1 MPNLTNV
8 VLDDNTFWNYYNATF
23 NDSIPFISLSQ
34 LDIGAL
40 RPFFG
45 YQECWG
51 DRRVPDYTTDIVI
64 DGFLKCGA
72 ETELDLSRYP
82 KLKTLTIGSLSY
94 ENVNV
99 TKFIGMSELE
109 SVVIGSSSFS
119 ETENGQ
125 FYLKSCPKLK
135 SLKIG
140 SSSFFKYN
148 VFEIENVDSL
158 EEIEIGEMDDLSGNF
173 FYASLKL
180 ESVTVERK

>member
-8 VLDDNTFWNYYNATF
+8 VLTDNTFWNYYNATF
-23 NDSIPFISLSQ
+23 NDSTPFISLSQ

-45 YQECWG
+45 YKECWS
-51 DRRVPDYTTDIVI
+51 DKRVPDYTTDIVV
-64 DGFLKCGA
+64 DSLLYYCNA

-82 KLKTLTIGSLSY
+82 KLKTLTIDSLRY
-94 ENVNV
+94 RNVNV

-109 SVVIGSSSFS
+109 SVVIGSSCFS
-119 ETENGQ
+119 GVGQ
-125 FYLKSCPKLK
+125 FYVKNCPKLK

-140 SSSFFKYN
+140 SFSFSDYI
-148 VFEIENVDSL
+148 VFEIENVDAL
-158 EEIEIGEMDDLSGNF
+158 EEIEMSSANF
-173 FYASLKL
+173 FSASLKL

>member
-1 MPNLTNV
+1 
-8 VLDDNTFWNYYNATF
+8 
-23 NDSIPFISLSQ
+23 
-34 LDIGAL
+34 
-40 RPFFG
+40 
-45 YQECWG
+45 
-51 DRRVPDYTTDIVI
+51 
-64 DGFLKCGA
+64 
-72 ETELDLSRYP
+72 
-82 KLKTLTIGSLSY
+82 
-94 ENVNV
+94 
-99 TKFIGMSELE
+99 MSELE

-148 VFEIENVDSL
+148 VFEIENVDAL

>member
-1 MPNLTNV
+1 M
-8 VLDDNTFWNYYNATF
+8 
-23 NDSIPFISLSQ
+23 
-34 LDIGAL
+34 
-40 RPFFG
+40 
-45 YQECWG
+45 
-51 DRRVPDYTTDIVI
+51 PDYTTDIVI
-64 DGFLKCGA
+64 DGTDSLLYCGA

-125 FYLKSCPKLK
+125 FYVKNCPKLKSLKIGSSSFFKYNVFEIENVDALEEIEIGSGCFGGSENGQFYLKSCPKLK

-148 VFEIENVDSL
+148 VFEIENVDAL
-158 EEIEIGEMDDLSGNF
+158 EEIEIGELNKGSNF
-173 FYASLKL
+173 YFASLKL

>member
-8 VLDDNTFWNYYNATF
+8 VLSDGTFWNYYNATF

-82 KLKTLTIGSLSY
+82 KLKTLTIENLRY
-94 ENVNV
+94 QNVNV

-109 SVVIGSSSFS
+109 SVVLGSSSFS

-125 FYLKSCPKLK
+125 FYVKNCLKLK

-140 SSSFFKYN
+140 HYSFFKYN
-148 VFEIENVDSL
+148 MFEIENVDSL
-158 EEIEIGEMDDLSGNF
+158 EEIEIGELKDGGNF
-173 FYASLKL
+173 MFASLKL